1 MFRIPKDFVSMLKSD
16 YIIKDVTKEDYNDVE
31 IYFGNR
37 ITTKMIAKMHNLKWI
52 HFGSVGVDKVMNMNK
67 NIIVTNSSGTMDTAI
82 AASGLSLMFA
92 LARGIHHCYN
102 LRDISLT
109 RHAMDYHLHSMQD
122 IYAQTVLIVGYGR
135 VGKLIARPL
144 KAMGM
149 NVITYT
155 SKDNLS
161 DLSHDVV
168 EADYVINLLP
178 YTKSTKG
185 IFNKKVF
192 ASMKKS
198 SYFINI
204 GRGETTKEEDLIYSL
219 ENKLIAGAGLDV
231 FEKEQKLPASPLN
244 ETSKLMTMDNVIVTP
259 HIAGWSNN
267 YWIKQEQLFS
277 ENLRRYEDGK
287 ELLNLVNLEKGY

>member
-1 MFRIPKDFVSMLKSD
+1 MFRIPSDFVSSLTTD
-16 YIIKDVTKEDYNDVE
+16 YIVKDVDKEDYSDVE

-37 ITTKMIAKMHNLKWI
+37 ITTEMIDKMHNLKWI
-52 HFGSVGVDKVMNMNK
+52 HFGSVGVDKVMKMNK
-67 NIIVTNSSGTMDTAI
+67 NIMVTNSSGTMDAAI
-82 AASGLSLMFA
+82 AASGLSLMFS

-102 LRDISLT
+102 LRDVSLT
-109 RHAMDYHLHSMQD
+109 RHSMDYHLHTMQD
-122 IYAQTVLIVGYGR
+122 VYTQTVLIVGYGR
-135 VGKLIARPL
+135 VGKLIAKPL
-144 KAMGM
+144 EAMDM
-149 NVITYT
+149 NVLTYT

-161 DLSHDVV
+161 NLSQDVV

-178 YTKSTKG
+178 YTELTKG

-204 GRGETTKEEDLIYSL
+204 GRGETTVEEDLIYSL

-231 FEKEQKLPASPLN
+231 FEKEQKLPASPLD

-267 YWIKQEQLFS
+267 YWIKQEQLFRK
-277 ENLRRYEDGK
+277 NLQRYEDGK
-287 ELLNLVNLEKGY
+287 ELLNLVNLKKGY